1 MSCNLQ
7 AGMKFSCDEVKT
19 QPIRLSLERYTFA
32 YFLRPRFKAL
42 HKYNLL
48 FIHLHYARKD

>member
-19 QPIRLSLERYTFA
+19 QPIRLSLESYTFA